1 MRAVYGGECVTVD
14 SMELTTP
21 DVNLSDAE
29 ESTVQPTTI
38 QPVTFQTFID
48 YDENPESES
57 SDDVTENPPAVVQG
71 NISKTIELYVKLC
84 SIKC

>member
-1 MRAVYGGECVTVD
+1 MRAVYGGDCVTVG
-14 SMELTTP
+14 SMESATP

-48 YDENPESES
+48 YDEDPESES
-57 SDDVTENPPAVVQG
+57 SDEVTENPPAVEQG
-71 NISKTIELYVKLC
+71 NILKPIELC
-84 SIKC
+84 DP

>member
-29 ESTVQPTTI
+29 ESTVQSTTT
-38 QPVTFQTFID
+38 QPVTFQTFIE
-48 YDENPESES
+48 YDENPEENCYMTI
-57 SDDVTENPPAVVQG
+57 SDTEPMNKAADEAFLLDH
-71 NISKTIELYVKLC
+71 ELFF
-84 SIKC
+84 